1 MRELQR
7 GARNDAMIPTGRSVE
22 AEEVGAEVGAK
33 AASQESV
40 EMVNTPSTVEMEG
53 CSLALVI
60 FKNGAV
66 PAYPKSAR
74 SEDGCK

>member
-33 AASQESV
+33 VVLQESV
-40 EMVNTPSTVEMEG
+40 EMVNTPSTVDTEG

-66 PAYPKSAR
+66 PAYPKR
-74 SEDGCK
+74 KRKE